1 MLKDLNFVAL
11 VSHHLLAHPNIVK
24 MPRLRYIYIL
34 HTSACRGKGSGLVFW
49 HSYFVTLEGV
59 IAYVG
64 RTNLSLT
71 LAPRILHAFDTK
83 TYRSLLYIGTS
94 FPSNSFSS
102 AFCAKSLR
110 TTSRSSSACSNGMRW
125 MRDHIFSLASSLWPQ
140 FSTSSSCCLS
150 NED

>member
-1 MLKDLNFVAL
+1 MLRN
-11 VSHHLLAHPNIVK
+11 
-24 MPRLRYIYIL
+24 
-34 HTSACRGKGSGLVFW
+34 GSGLVFW

-64 RTNLSLT
+64 RTNLSLI

-140 FSTSSSCCLS
+140 FSTSSSYCLS
-150 NED
+150 NVD